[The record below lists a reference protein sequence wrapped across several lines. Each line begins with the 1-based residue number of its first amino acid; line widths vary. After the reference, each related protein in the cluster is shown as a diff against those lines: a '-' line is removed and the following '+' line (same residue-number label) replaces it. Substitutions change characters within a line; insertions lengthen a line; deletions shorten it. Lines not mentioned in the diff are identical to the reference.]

1 MSTLLGQSGLMSNTN
16 TTHAP
21 ANDNE
26 GPFSIGQ
33 NIWPGISKLI
43 EECGEVLQIAG
54 KLIATGGRTDHWS
67 GRDLGHDL
75 TEELGDLIAAAW
87 FVIEHNGSTI
97 DTTAVEDRIEMK
109 TDLFNQWHGQHP
121 TSGGNGS

>member
-1 MSTLLGQSGLMSNTN
+1 MRQ
-16 TTHAP
+16 P

-43 EECGEVLQIAG
+43 EECGEVLQICG

-67 GRDLGHDL
+67 GLNLAEELGN
-75 TEELGDLIAAAW
+75 ELGDLLAAID
-87 FVIEHNGSTI
+87 FVHAHNPLNDDHGGAYGWRS
-97 DTTAVEDRIEMK
+97 VERRHQEK
-109 TDLFNQWHGQHP
+109 FLLFQRWHGGYGMP
-121 TSGGNGS
+121 ASSESSDG